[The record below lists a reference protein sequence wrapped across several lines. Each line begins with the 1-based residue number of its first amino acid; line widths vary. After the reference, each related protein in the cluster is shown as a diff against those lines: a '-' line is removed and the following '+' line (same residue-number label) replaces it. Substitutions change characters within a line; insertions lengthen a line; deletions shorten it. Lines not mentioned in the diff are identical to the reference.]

1 MLRTS
6 NVNKSQCLQ
15 VSATCAAFSISTK
28 EKKNFDMQK
37 SVGF

>member
-15 VSATCAAFSISTK
+15 VSATRVAFGISTK
-28 EKKNFDMQK
+28 KKKNFDMQR
-37 SVGF
+37 SVRF